1 MNIRSL
7 HLLVCSAILA
17 WGGAWLAA
25 QAVPPPSDAGFF
37 PLAQLKPGMKAT
49 AWTVFRGTAPEPMD
63 VEILGVLRGAR
74 GPGQDM
80 ILAQL
85 HGQKPE
91 YTGVVAGM
99 SGSPVYIDGKLLG
112 ALSYRIGQ
120 FSRDPIA
127 GITPIEQMLEVRDLP
142 VAGTPVSSGPV
153 AASYAGQNFQP
164 METPLLLSGFS
175 PEAVRFW
182 QQTMAGSGLDQVA
195 AGGAGSAEAAS
206 GKEEKILPGSAVSM
220 LLARGDVEMAA
231 TCTVTYID
239 PKQLLACGHPVL
251 QAGAVSLPMTA
262 SEVVLTLASPLNA
275 FKIVNTGRT
284 IGAFTED
291 RNAAIR
297 GVLGAE
303 ARMIPLTLQ
312 LADGRALHVEILD
325 QAGLTPQIAMV
336 VVYQALQESN
346 RAQAEASYHL
356 TGRIRLSG
364 EVDVPLDNWAVPSE
378 SMPAQMSAALGVGSL
393 FQQLYS
399 SGERMGP
406 VRGIELRVEQMD
418 ARVQLQLEQARLLGS
433 GAAHAGDTVKVEATL
448 RPWRQAPRT
457 VQFAVELPAR
467 LEPGLVRL
475 LVSDGGTIDRIVD
488 PPLPPGQGRPWKT
501 LLAARPQR
509 HAAHRLYASLLL
521 PEAQAVVGGQALSS
535 LPLSVANAL
544 ERQPAGQEWTIS
556 GETPH
561 LAAELPVGGPVG
573 GFQVINLRIL
583 PGGGL
588 N

>member
-1 MNIRSL
+1 
-7 HLLVCSAILA
+7 
-17 WGGAWLAA
+17 
-25 QAVPPPSDAGFF
+25 
-37 PLAQLKPGMKAT
+37 MKAT
-49 AWTVFRGTAPEPMD
+49 AWTVFRGTTPEPMD

-99 SGSPVYIDGKLLG
+99 SGSPVYVEGKLLG

-127 GITPIEQMLEVRDLP
+127 GITPIGQMLAVRDLP
-142 VAGTPVSSGPV
+142 LAGAPAGETSGAL

-164 METPLLLSGFS
+164 METPLVLSGFS
-175 PEAVRFW
+175 PETVRFW

-195 AGGAGSAEAAS
+195 AGGAGSSEAAS

-220 LLARGDVEMAA
+220 QLARGDVEMAA

-297 GVLGAE
+297 GVLGTE
-303 ARMIPLTLQ
+303 AQMIPLTLQ
-312 LADGRALHVEILD
+312 IAGGRTLHVEILD

-356 TGRIRLSG
+356 TGRIRLNG
-364 EVDVPLDNWAVPSE
+364 EADVPLDSWAVPAE
-378 SMPAQMSAALGVGSL
+378 AMPAQMSAALGLGSL
-393 FQQLYS
+393 FHQLYS
-399 SGERMGP
+399 SGERMSA
-406 VRGIELRVEQMD
+406 VRGIEVRVEQMD
-418 ARVQLQLEQARLLGS
+418 ERVQLQLEQARLLGS
-433 GAAHAGDTVKVEATL
+433 GAAHAGDTVQVEATL
-448 RPWRQAPRT
+448 RPWRQAPHT
-457 VQFAVELPAR
+457 VQFALTLPAR
-467 LEPGLVRL
+467 LAPGPVRL
-475 LVSDGGTIDRIVD
+475 LVSDGGTIDRIAD
-488 PPLPPGQGRPWKT
+488 PPLPPGQNRPWKT
-501 LLAARPQR
+501 LLAASRQH
-509 HAAHRLYASLLL
+509 HAADRLYASLLL
-521 PEAQAVVGGQALSS
+521 PEAQAVVDGQALSS

-544 ERQPAGQEWTIS
+544 ERQPAGHEWMMA

-561 LAAELPVGGPVG
+561 LAAELPVGGPVS